1 MGLIRQLTSVPM
13 AWTNIYYK
21 KKKKTK
27 YYSII
32 NPVVVNLHQYNHY
45 HHHWSF
51 NHQGSRTLVVL
62 CIILSSFY
70 AFFFGGGCFPL
81 FKYGHNKSGQFT
93 TTMLSCLWQ
102 NTWHFDLLNDSIN
115 LWKHYSG
122 LIIITSFILYFSNR
136 HHFLKEIKSPSF
148 SSSFT
153 SDQLWF
159 RSPVGSSFSAS
170 YCHSCHFWLLIS
182 RVKLREKKVFLPCSH
197 LLLMGHGKAMGN
209 FSGLRAQPFFSGL
222 HLVPALVQRSTK
234 VEPNQNKSVSCH
246 LWAMINNN
254 RLLLQYFHRLSN
266 GSCWFFLLESQ
277 HYGQGGGIFIFFIFP
292 SLHQVYQPTLGTK
305 PPRFHHLFLLAL
317 LLITMTAIQHQ

>member
-1 MGLIRQLTSVPM
+1 MP
-13 AWTNIYYK
+13 
-21 KKKKTK
+21 
-27 YYSII
+27 
-32 NPVVVNLHQYNHY
+32 
-45 HHHWSF
+45 
-51 NHQGSRTLVVL
+51 
-62 CIILSSFY
+62 
-70 AFFFGGGCFPL
+70 FFFGGAVFLCS
-81 FKYGHNKSGQFT
+81 NMVIT
-93 TTMLSCLWQ
+93 
-102 NTWHFDLLNDSIN
+102 N
-115 LWKHYSG
+115 LANSLPQCSHASDKILDTLTFWMIVLIYENITV
-122 LIIITSFILYFSNR
+122 IIITSFTLYFSNR
-136 HHFLKEIKSPSF
+136 HRFLKEIKSPSF

-182 RVKLREKKVFLPCSH
+182 RVKLREKKVLLPCSH

-222 HLVPALVQRSTK
+222 QLVPALVQRSTK

-246 LWAMINNN
+246 LWAMINNNNN